1 MENLKNTINKTET
14 LLNNVKSTKDKINKT
29 VVRGGGITSKSL
41 SEIHDNIKSMI
52 SKNYKKI
59 AINNPG
65 NIVTF
70 GYNQFLDVDIKLNL
84 SFNPSRVILIFGDAK
99 TGVSFS
105 EVVDSKYNINI
116 DTIFSNG
123 YLRAYIKSFSK
134 EKVTVSGNISTI
146 VYQRLVK
153 EIIAIE

>member
-1 MENLKNTINKTET
+1 
-14 LLNNVKSTKDKINKT
+14 
-29 VVRGGGITSKSL
+29 
-41 SEIHDNIKSMI
+41 MI

-116 DTIFSNG
+116 DTIFNRYRDRQFKKIYGEYS
-123 YLRAYIKSFSK
+123 R
-134 EKVTVSGNISTI
+134 
-146 VYQRLVK
+146 
-153 EIIAIE
+153 